1 MDDTHDP
8 DTKDTDLDADA
19 ISALAEL
26 DPAEA
31 PPAAEA
37 LAADLAGELES
48 AGAAA
53 PEAGQHQPDRHDS

>member
-8 DTKDTDLDADA
+8 SAEDTDMNDDA

-26 DPAEA
+26 DPADA

-37 LAADLAGELES
+37 LAADLANELES
-48 AGAAA
+48 SGAAA
-53 PEAGQHQPDRHDS
+53 PEAPPSDPERSGP

>member
-8 DTKDTDLDADA
+8 SAEDTDVTIDA
-19 ISALAEL
+19 ISDLAKL

-53 PEAGQHQPDRHDS
+53 PQPTQPNADRSDS